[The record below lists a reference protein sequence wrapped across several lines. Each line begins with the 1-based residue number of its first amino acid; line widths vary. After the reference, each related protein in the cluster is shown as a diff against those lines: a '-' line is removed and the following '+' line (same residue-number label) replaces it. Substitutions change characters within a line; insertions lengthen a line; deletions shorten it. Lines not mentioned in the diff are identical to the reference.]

1 MTVLLALRAAAL
13 LVGAAGF
20 FLVVHREIAR

>member
-1 MTVLLALRAAAL
+1 MPCVLFLRAAAL